1 MVNMKEANITNSN
14 VERIGY
20 SIRELS
26 EMSGLSEG
34 FWKKRIKDGDV
45 KAKKFGRRTLVLAK
59 EFNRYL
65 TSLKTAGETEETSE
79 TETNLRR
86 AA

>member
-1 MVNMKEANITNSN
+1 MNAANITKSN

-20 SIRELS
+20 SIKELS

-34 FWKKRIKDGDV
+34 YWKKRIKDGDV

-59 EFNRYL
+59 EFDRYIAN
-65 TSLKTAGETEETSE
+65 LKTAGETEEIGESV
-79 TETNLRR
+79 NLRK